1 MYSLVDDNDKE
12 VNKAKGVNKGLRHN
26 EYVDVFFNKK
36 VVRHKMKRIQS
47 VLHEI
52 CTYDILIIK
61 DMF

>member
-36 VVRHKMKRIQS
+36 VVRHKMKT
-47 VLHEI
+47 L
-52 CTYDILIIK
+52 CFT
-61 DMF
+61 